1 MFKCDQVGRQKAFM
15 RREKATMVISERG
28 PHGKEFFVDS
38 VSDPSLCECLQIP
51 CQSCARV
58 SLASFSPSFFSHL
71 LFYSWLIFPDCS
83 GREHPSL
90 CATNLVK
97 AVGCSQTVGEWK
109 IQKPS
114 ILLDIS
120 QLVFSN
126 PQQSFVWMIR
136 GWEGQTASQGHG
148 RAVDSCVSK
157 LTWQIRVVP
166 CIIATCIL
174 T

>member
-15 RREKATMVISERG
+15 KGEKEIMVILERG
-28 PHGKEFFVDS
+28 PCGKEFFPDS

-51 CQSCARV
+51 WQSRDRV
-58 SLASFSPSFFSHL
+58 SWASFSPSFFSRS
-71 LFYSWLIFPDCS
+71 LFYSWLIFPDCA

-90 CATNLVK
+90 RGTNLVK
-97 AVGCSQTVGEWK
+97 AVDCSQTVGEWK

-136 GWEGQTASQGHG
+136 GQEPP
-148 RAVDSCVSK
+148 RAVEEQGTHVFLNWPDRSEWCPALLQLVFWHSD
-157 LTWQIRVVP
+157 L
-166 CIIATCIL
+166 
-174 T
+174 